1 MGEDDRDEELA
12 EYLNSKY
19 GPKSKTVSTPTTVQ
33 PTKTSIPTLP
43 EAPSVPSLPMGD
55 TSHGAAQGS
64 GHGLAHGSAQA
75 STAHGP
81 PHVIEAQASR
91 AKAYITQATRPKQ

>member
-19 GPKSKTVSTPTTVQ
+19 GQKKSKTVSTPTINVQ
-33 PTKTSIPTLP
+33 PIKTSIPSLQ
-43 EAPSVPSLPMGD
+43 EAPSVPVDGP
-55 TSHGAAQGS
+55 SHGAD
-64 GHGLAHGSAQA
+64 HGLAHGSAHT

>member
-1 MGEDDRDEELA
+1 M
-12 EYLNSKY
+12 
-19 GPKSKTVSTPTTVQ
+19 V
-33 PTKTSIPTLP
+33 
-43 EAPSVPSLPMGD
+43 D
-55 TSHGAAQGS
+55 TSHGTAHGS

-75 STAHGP
+75 STTHGP

>member
-19 GPKSKTVSTPTTVQ
+19 GPKKALSTPNTVQ
-33 PTKTSIPTLP
+33 PTKTSIPKLP
-43 EAPSVPSLPMGD
+43 EAPSLPMGD
-55 TSHGAAQGS
+55 TAHGASQGS

>member
-1 MGEDDRDEELA
+1 MGE
-12 EYLNSKY
+12 S
-19 GPKSKTVSTPTTVQ
+19 
-33 PTKTSIPTLP
+33 
-43 EAPSVPSLPMGD
+43 
-55 TSHGAAQGS
+55 SHGAANGAAQGS

>member
-1 MGEDDRDEELA
+1 
-12 EYLNSKY
+12 
-19 GPKSKTVSTPTTVQ
+19 
-33 PTKTSIPTLP
+33 
-43 EAPSVPSLPMGD
+43 MGD

>member
-19 GPKSKTVSTPTTVQ
+19 GPKKALSTPNTVQ
-33 PTKTSIPTLP
+33 PIKTSIPTLP

-75 STAHGP
+75 STTHGP